1 MSKIITK
8 VIGLAVIA
16 VVFTTALAAQSAFM
30 PNERVDEHGMQLRA
44 DKKAWPEYQISYS
57 PLGGMNNKGVFEY
70 DEAGNLTL
78 LETYRWVNNDWV
90 TGWKVVYEYDAAGN
104 QTLMQNYGV
113 TSSGTD
119 YSFVNGSKTITE
131 YDAAG
136 NQTLYEYYFWR
147 DDSWVGS
154 GNKLVYEY
162 TDGERSKTL
171 TYNWEDGDWV
181 LTQTIGAFDMKPS
194 YLIDGDD
201 ISFGFPDIIGNNSYL
216 IFSYKYDEA
225 KLNTEYDSNGNLTLF
240 VFDGT
245 TFKMEYD
252 ENNNVVSLG
261 LAHNGDVVDYKAR
274 YEYNAAGHQTLY
286 ESHLLN
292 VNGEW
297 RPAGYRYVFTYDAL
311 GNRTSSDIYQ
321 AESGAWVLQQRGEE
335 WKYDADGNRTYYRF
349 QQPGYSYS
357 YVYKYDDNGNEVAS
371 YYYDIIDGDMI
382 LGAYS
387 ISYPNYYEPEVYITN
402 ITEIGES
409 NEGSFDITTSMSIDS
424 IQGGSFRVH
433 LPNSFSL
440 NEEKTAIA
448 SGLADKF
455 NLNITKIEGN
465 SYLIDVAPKANTSN
479 NGAGSILRIAYKID
493 EKLVRG
499 TYALVV
505 NNILF
510 NTPGGDFLP
519 TPATIVPAIVNRWGV
534 SNEAINSA
542 TPKAYTANNTLYIY
556 VAQTERIAVYSLTG
570 IKLYETTVSAGTT
583 TVNTAAFPQGVLI
596 VKGNSGWARKVNN

>member
-1 MSKIITK
+1 MSKMITK

-16 VVFTTALAAQSAFM
+16 VVFTTALAAQSA
-30 PNERVDEHGMQLRA
+30 EQA
-44 DKKAWPEYQISYS
+44 KAWPEYQISYRPS
-57 PLGGMNNKGVFEY
+57 GEMRFKNVYEY
-70 DEAGNLTL
+70 DAAGNRTLT
-78 LETYRWVNNDWV
+78 EQYRWENSDWV
-90 TGWKVVYEYDAAGN
+90 IGTKTVAEYDAAGN
-104 QTLMQNYGV
+104 QTLSQGYAWANN
-113 TSSGTD
+113 SW
-119 YSFVNGSKTITE
+119 VNSYKMIFDC
-131 YDAAG
+131 DAEG
-136 NQTLYEYYFWR
+136 NVILDEYYFWR
-147 DDSWVGS
+147 DDSWVGN
-154 GNKLVYEY
+154 NKTVYEY

-171 TYNWEDGDWV
+171 SYGWEDGDWV
-181 LTQTIGAFDMKPS
+181 LTRTVGAFGLKPS
-194 YLIDGDD
+194 YLIDGDK
-201 ISFGFPDIIGNNSYL
+201 IHFGYPNRIGGNMGNYMT
-216 IFSYKYDEA
+216 YQYDEA
-225 KLNTEYDSNGNLTLF
+225 KLDIEYDTNGKLILF
-240 VFDGT
+240 TYDGNAH
-245 TFKMEYD
+245 KVEYD
-252 ENNNVVSLG
+252 ENNNFVSIEI
-261 LAHNGDVVDYKAR
+261 DYSGGSVFKIT
-274 YEYNAAGHQTLY
+274 YEYDAEGRQTLY
-286 ESHLLN
+286 ERNIKS
-292 VNGEW
+292 GENLF
-297 RPAGYRYVFTYDAL
+297 PIGEKYVFTYDAT
-311 GNRTSSDIYQ
+311 GNITSYDIYKV
-321 AESGAWVLQQRGEE
+321 EDGAWVFDYRQEE
-335 WKYDADGNRTYYRF
+335 LKYDANGNRTYYRF
-349 QQPGYSYS
+349 QQPGYIYS

-371 YYYDIIDGDMI
+371 YYYDIINGDMV

-455 NLNITKIEGN
+455 DLNITKIEGN

-493 EKLVRG
+493 EELVRG

-534 SNEAINSA
+534 SNEAINS
-542 TPKAYTANNTLYIY
+542 TIPKAYTANNTLYIY
-556 VAQTERIAVYSLTG
+556 VAQTEQVAIYSLTG

-583 TVNTAAFPQGVLI
+583 TINTSTFPQGVLI
-596 VKGNSGWARKVNN
+596 VKGSSGWAKKVVND